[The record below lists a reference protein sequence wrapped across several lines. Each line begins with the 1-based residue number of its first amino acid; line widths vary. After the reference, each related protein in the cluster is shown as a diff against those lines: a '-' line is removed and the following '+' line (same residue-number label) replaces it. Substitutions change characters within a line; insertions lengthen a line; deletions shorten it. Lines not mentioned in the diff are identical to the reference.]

1 MLSRSGEQSFAVGS
15 VVAGKLRIVRQL
27 GAGGM
32 GAVYEVEHEIT
43 RHRRA
48 LKLLHAQMADVP
60 SVVER
65 FLREASA
72 AGRIGNPHIVET
84 FDAGYLDT
92 GEPYI
97 VMELLQGKTLA
108 NLLEEKGPLDIPLV
122 CNLLVQT
129 CDAVAAAHAA
139 GIIHRDLKPEN
150 IFLTGADGCFVKIL
164 DFGISKFDAAITGV
178 QGLTMEG
185 SPMGTPY
192 YMSPEQIKGQKT
204 VDARTDVYALGVV
217 LYECLTAERPF
228 DAESLP
234 ELIFL
239 IAQGEYL
246 PPSARRASLP
256 KVVDEIVRKALA
268 MDRSERF
275 GSLKELSLA
284 LSQLQHS
291 LDSTAFLGEWPSNSI
306 APPGSRRSVPAM
318 TPDVF
323 SRTSP
328 ERIPSANPPSKRWLP
343 AVVAAGI
350 LAVLA
355 LGITLWRVSVQ
366 SLNKQSVTA
375 TSIPS
380 QASAAGLAQ
389 ALQSASSPL
398 ALSVTSAQVPQASS
412 NALAAGSAALV
423 NNRATSGAA
432 QPAASSSAR
441 AKPLP
446 GSAPNRSRAASQ
458 GLSEDN
464 PFK

>member
-1 MLSRSGEQSFAVGS
+1 MFSRPDEQPFAVGN

-84 FDAGYLDT
+84 FDAGHLET

-108 NLLEEKGPLDIPLV
+108 NLLEEKGPLDIAVV
-122 CNLLVQT
+122 CNLLIQT

-150 IFLTGADGCFVKIL
+150 IFLSGPDCTFVKIL
-164 DFGISKFDAAITGV
+164 DFGISKFDAALTGV

-239 IAQGEYL
+239 IAQGEYK

-268 MDRSERF
+268 MDRAERY
-275 GSLKELSLA
+275 GSLTELSLA

-291 LDSTAFLGEWPSNSI
+291 FDSTAFLGEWPSNSMP
-306 APPGSRRSVPAM
+306 PPGSRRSVSAM

-328 ERIPSANPPSKRWLP
+328 ERTPSLKPAKRRWVP
-343 AVVAAGI
+343 AVVTAGV

-355 LGITLWRVSVQ
+355 AGITLWRASVQ
-366 SLNKQSVTA
+366 SLKQQSVTA

-380 QASAAGLAQ
+380 QASVAGIVQ
-389 ALQSASSPL
+389 ALPSASSPL
-398 ALSVTSAQVPQASS
+398 ALAVTSAQIPPASS
-412 NALAAGSAALV
+412 NAVAAGSATSV
-423 NNRATSGAA
+423 NNRAAPGIA
-432 QPAASSSAR
+432 QTAGIASTKAKPPAAPS
-441 AKPLP
+441 
-446 GSAPNRSRAASQ
+446 RSRAASQ

>member
-15 VVAGKLRIVRQL
+15 VVAGKLRIVRLL

-84 FDAGYLDT
+84 FDAGHLET

-108 NLLEEKGPLDIPLV
+108 DLLQEKGPLEIPLV

-150 IFLTGADGCFVKIL
+150 IFLSGPDASFVKIL

-246 PPSARRASLP
+246 PPSARRTSLP
-256 KVVDEIVRKALA
+256 KVVDDIVRKALA
-268 MDRSERF
+268 MDRAERY

-284 LSQLQHS
+284 LSQLQNS

-306 APPGSRRSVPAM
+306 VPPGSRRSVPAM

-323 SRTSP
+323 SRSNP
-328 ERIPSANPPSKRWLP
+328 RMPSSKPASKRWLP
-343 AVVAAGI
+343 AVLAAGV

-355 LGITLWRVSVQ
+355 AGITLWRASVQ
-366 SLNKQSVTA
+366 SLSKQSVTA

-380 QASAAGLAQ
+380 QANVAGFAQ
-389 ALQSASSPL
+389 AVPIASSPL
-398 ALSVTSAQVPQASS
+398 ALSVASAQIAPASS
-412 NALAAGSAALV
+412 NAVAAGSAAPV
-423 NNRATSGAA
+423 NNRAA
-432 QPAASSSAR
+432 PAAVSSSAK
-441 AKPLP
+441 AKPLA
-446 GSAPNRSRAASQ
+446 GSAPNRTRAASQ